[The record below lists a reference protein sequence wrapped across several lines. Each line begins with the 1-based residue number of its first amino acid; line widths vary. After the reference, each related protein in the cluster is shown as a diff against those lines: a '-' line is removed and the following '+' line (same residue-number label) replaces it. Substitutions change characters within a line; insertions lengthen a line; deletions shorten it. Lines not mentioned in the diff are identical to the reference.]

1 LELFPFGDANAKTG
15 LGHHSPTDGGF
26 ADMNLFYQCFATTII
41 IVHLDKT
48 TIFVYCYG
56 CQ

>member
-15 LGHHSPTDGGF
+15 LGHHPPTDEGF